1 MLYFTYTYQGGFIVQ
16 ISALGIKMWKSPPP
30 PPQGVMQRKYLPF
43 GKKGFLRHLISLK
56 ETVSSKF

>member
-30 PPQGVMQRKYLPF
+30 PTGSNTKKMYLPL
-43 GKKGFLRHLISLK
+43 GKKDF
-56 ETVSSKF
+56 